1 MGKWL
6 SKKLML
12 WFALPLAI
20 LTAGLLV
27 LIVIMG
33 VLVAGQTAAIKNEQ
47 DSQGGG
53 CQVADSTSL
62 VDKDFR

>member
-12 WFALPLAI
+12 WFALPSAI

-53 CQVADSTSL
+53 
-62 VDKDFR
+62 